1 MPTGNADP
9 HDNTM
14 TRWTSKATS
23 DDAIEPSPPSSSSAP
38 PSDGLASFDLFVQ
51 WVLLSPTS
59 TVDAHCASMWPAD
72 LDALDDD
79 EVTSREATDGAEFAT
94 TTDAKLAQ
102 ASVEADHEDLADT
115 LFAIEREIDALD
127 EALVSLE
134 HDKTTDELELA
145 QCERHLL
152 QRLKDRDETVADQYA
167 LEHQIAQVQQ
177 LGSPQ
182 DIVSSIITTTPSSS
196 KLLRRGM
203 TRLNL
208 PFGWSSKNQSNPSA
222 SLELDI
228 DLYHDTTQVHK
239 DIELYEK
246 RLAHEKLSLAEAKSD
261 LDTQIFSNRLLAKK
275 CAKLQESRK
284 AFLAT
289 QIEAKDDLDQM
300 QTAYAATV
308 AKLKMVSNV
317 ATTIRKNNATAST
330 PHARAST

>member
-1 MPTGNADP
+1 
-9 HDNTM
+9 M

-134 HDKTTDELELA
+134 HDKTTDERTNSSYGG
-145 QCERHLL
+145 CILL
-152 QRLKDRDETVADQYA
+152 FLYGEYSM
-167 LEHQIAQVQQ
+167 E
-177 LGSPQ
+177 
-182 DIVSSIITTTPSSS
+182 S
-196 KLLRRGM
+196 KRWSTLHSRGM

-261 LDTQIFSNRLLAKK
+261 LDTQIFSNR
-275 CAKLQESRK
+275 
-284 AFLAT
+284 
-289 QIEAKDDLDQM
+289 
-300 QTAYAATV
+300 
-308 AKLKMVSNV
+308 
-317 ATTIRKNNATAST
+317 
-330 PHARAST
+330 